1 MHYPK
6 DLAKAD
12 TDTQNSVAVA
22 SLNVPSTDLTSTNK
36 CQANNNSEYQCPG
49 VLLLNSMQIQVD
61 ARLHV
66 HFCECVRR
74 CMLMCVLTCFSCR
87 LLALC
92 LMGVSGGWTT
102 ASLLLCPAVPQ
113 PLNSYQLEESGGHT
127 HTNTQTFQLSV
138 PLCWWSR
145 RGELSFSS
153 QLLVTH
159 CWRHWRSSSD
169 TANTQSQIHYCI
181 LSTSTH
187 TQKTSNYINYTLH
200 DHRPE

>member
-49 VLLLNSMQIQVD
+49 VLLLNSMQIRVD

-66 HFCECVRR
+66 HFCECVHR

-127 HTNTQTFQLSV
+127 HTHKHTNLPALS
-138 PLCWWSR
+138 PS
-145 RGELSFSS
+145 
-153 QLLVTH
+153 LLVKQEGRVELLLTAA
-159 CWRHWRSSSD
+159 RH
-169 TANTQSQIHYCI
+169 
-181 LSTSTH
+181 
-187 TQKTSNYINYTLH
+187 TLL
-200 DHRPE
+200 ETLEELQ